1 MKKVVVFLA
10 EGFEEVEAL
19 TVVDLLRRGN
29 IEVDTISI
37 KGNEF
42 VTGRT
47 NITVMA
53 DYNIDEKE
61 MCEYDALVLPGGMPG
76 TKNLMENKIIC
87 DTILKFNDETK
98 LISAICAAPT
108 VCGKL
113 GILEGKKACCYP
125 GFEGELLGAKVSSD
139 NVCVDKNVITSKG
152 IGTAIEFALSII
164 EYLEGKSISERV
176 RENIIYK

>member
-10 EGFEEVEAL
+10 EGFEEIEAL

-29 IEVDTISI
+29 IEVDTMST
-37 KGNEF
+37 KGNKF

-47 NITVMA
+47 NITVVA

-61 MCEYDALVLPGGMPG
+61 MYEYDALVLPGGLPG

-87 DTILKFNDETK
+87 DTILKFNDEKK

-108 VCGKL
+108 VFGKL
-113 GILEGKKACCYP
+113 GVLEGKKACCYP
-125 GFEGELLGAKVSSD
+125 SFEKELLGAKVSSD
-139 NVCVDKNVITSKG
+139 SVCVEDNIITSKG

-164 EYLEGKSISERV
+164 EYLQDKEVSERV
-176 RENIIYK
+176 RKSIVYK